1 MSDKEI
7 QRLAVLQDVRD
18 HRITQVRAA
27 EILNLSTRQ
36 ITRLLQKLNQDGVS
50 GMAHASRGQPGHRRH
65 DDLLKSKC
73 LSIIAEHLLGFGPTL
88 AHEKLSSMF
97 ALDIPVE
104 TLRRW
109 MTANDLWIPRAKRQ
123 KRPYQPRYNR
133 DCFGELIQIDGSYH
147 DWFEGRAGKCCL
159 LVYIDDATGKL
170 LHLRFCQAETTFDY
184 MLSTRAY
191 IEQYG
196 KPVAFYSDKHSV
208 FRVNQKSSQNSQ
220 ITQFGRILNELNI
233 DIIFANSPQAKGRVE
248 RANRTLQD
256 RLIKEMR
263 LENISSIEEANT
275 WLPCFIE
282 QFNQK
287 FGKCAR
293 NSKNLH
299 RPLTESKAELDDI
312 FTWQEPRKV
321 TKSLTITYD
330 KCVYILEANE
340 FNQKLVGQYISF
352 LEYPDGTVAI
362 MHEGRKINYRIFNK
376 LAELQQNEVV
386 ENKRLG
392 AVLEHIKQ
400 QHEELEKQNK
410 RSRLK
415 KSMPSRRAQK
425 AIIEQRKLN
434 PVLDSCR

>member
-1 MSDKEI
+1 MLVSMSDKELK
-7 QRLAVLQDVRD
+7 RLSVLQEICDQ
-18 HRITQVRAA
+18 RITQSQAA
-27 EILNLSTRQ
+27 QLLHISERQ
-36 ITRLLQKLNQDGVS
+36 IRRLLQKYKAQGPVAL
-50 GMAHASRGQPGHRRH
+50 AHAGRGQISNSKLPEEIR
-65 DDLLKSKC
+65 LKC
-73 LSIIAEHLLGFGPTL
+73 LNIVSDQLHGFGPTL
-88 AHEKLSSMF
+88 AHEKLTTVHGFDLS
-97 ALDIPVE
+97 VE
-104 TLRRW
+104 TLRSW
-109 MTANDLWIPRAKRQ
+109 MIAADLWIPRSKRL

-133 DCFGELIQIDGSYH
+133 DCFGELIQIDGSHH
-147 DWFEGRAGKCCL
+147 DWFEGRAAKCCL

-170 LHLRFCQAETTFDY
+170 LHLRFCEAETTFDY

-196 KPVAFYSDKHSV
+196 KPLAFYSDKHSV
-208 FRVNQKSSQNSQ
+208 FRVNQKSSQYSK

-263 LENISSIEEANT
+263 LEGISSIAEANA

-282 QFNQK
+282 HFNQK
-287 FGKCAR
+287 FAKCAR

-299 RPLTESKAELDDI
+299 RPLTESDVELEDI

-321 TKSLTITYD
+321 TKNLTITYD
-330 KCVYILEANE
+330 KCIYLLEPTELNH
-340 FNQKLVGQYISF
+340 KLVGQYISF

-362 MHEGRKINYRIFNK
+362 MHEGRKINYSVFNK
-376 LAELQQNEVV
+376 LTGLQQNEVV

-392 AVLEHIKQ
+392 SVLAHIQQ

-415 KSMPSRRAQK
+415 KSMPSRKAQK
-425 AIIEQRKLN
+425 AVI
-434 PVLDSCR
+434 